1 MLGGC
6 KSVAP
11 SYELQLSCDWSSDA
25 APAYLRDVSTALV
38 FGCLLG
44 LQEICG
50 LVDSEYECAN
60 VYTGLVCSLQLCLFA
75 CSCLAKMKAMQS

>member
-6 KSVAP
+6 KCVAP
-11 SYELQLSCDWSSDA
+11 SYELQLSCDWNSDA
-25 APAYLRDVSTALV
+25 APAYLRDVITV

-44 LQEICG
+44 LQETCG

-60 VYTGLVCSLQLCLFA
+60 VYTGL
-75 CSCLAKMKAMQS
+75 M